1 MFDTLSTDGALE
13 EGNMKT
19 NTSDR
24 TAELEQQVSRLMDQV
39 AALEAR
45 VAEPRPG
52 VSGGNKGRADGNGN
66 PKSRRDVL
74 KLAAAAAAGVGVA
87 TIVRPREAQ
96 AASTAVLTEAT
107 VNAQA
112 PTQISGTTPFSVSTT
127 SNAVFRADAAGVG
140 NGSINGIEAR
150 GSVLGQGLAAYGG
163 TASGQGIYAEGGVGG
178 IGIDARG
185 GSGSS
190 TNAHGIRAIGS
201 GVGGLFQG
209 TRAAVNLQ
217 PGGSAA
223 GPPATGFH
231 DRGDIWF
238 DGQQTLWVCLTAGTP
253 GAFRPLQP
261 GGQNQSI
268 FTVASNSQYTLGS
281 SDGTTWQDIDA
292 ANLMISFTP
301 GYNCWIVI
309 TAGAD
314 LWTTKVG
321 LNQDMGILM
330 SGGAFGSGTVVAWK
344 ESGGFAA
351 YAPNAAHVESVNQLS
366 GGTAY
371 TIKLQWKSNNA
382 FGSPYFIVAAAGPS
396 APYSPTRLTARLV
409 PTA

>member
-1 MFDTLSTDGALE
+1 MFDALSTDGALE

-52 VSGGNKGRADGNGN
+52 VSGGNKRRVEGNGN
-66 PKSRRDVL
+66 PRSRRDVL

-150 GSVLGQGLAAYGG
+150 GSVLGQGLAPDGG
-163 TASGQGIYAEGGVGG
+163 AAPRQGVFGEGGGGGVGICG
-178 IGIDARG
+178 RG
-185 GSGSS
+185 GGSC
-190 TNAHGIRAIGS
+190 
-201 GVGGLFQG
+201 
-209 TRAAVNLQ
+209 
-217 PGGSAA
+217 A
-223 GPPATGFH
+223 GPPAPGFH

-371 TIKLQWKSNNA
+371 TIKLQWKANNA
-382 FGSPYFIVAAAGPS
+382 FGSPYFIVAAAG
-396 APYSPTRLTARLV
+396 AGAAHSPTPPTARLRPPA
-409 PTA
+409 PTPRPL